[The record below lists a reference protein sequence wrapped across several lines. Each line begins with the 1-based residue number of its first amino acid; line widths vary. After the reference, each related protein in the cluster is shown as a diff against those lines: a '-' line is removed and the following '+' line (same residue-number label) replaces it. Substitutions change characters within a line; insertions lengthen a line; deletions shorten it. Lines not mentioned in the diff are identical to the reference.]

1 VMPDTRS
8 QRNGASDDYARY
20 IGVGFTFVFIVVVP
34 AAVGFFVDKAFGT
47 LPLLLLVG
55 LGLGF
60 AAALYY
66 VYREMNKLGGG

>member
-1 VMPDTRS
+1 MPDTRS

-34 AAVGFFVDKAFGT
+34 AAVGFFVDKTFGT
-47 LPLLLLVG
+47 LPLLLLIG

>member
-1 VMPDTRS
+1 MVSIDSRRS
-8 QRNGASDDYARY
+8 LMSDNYARY

-34 AAVGFFVDKAFGT
+34 AAVGFFVDKILGT
-47 LPLLLLVG
+47 LPLILLLG

-66 VYREMNKLGGG
+66 VYREMKKLGGG

>member
-1 VMPDTRS
+1 MPDTRS
-8 QRNGASDDYARY
+8 QRNGASDNYARY

-34 AAVGFFVDKAFGT
+34 AAVGFFVDKILGT

-60 AAALYY
+60 AGALYY

>member
-1 VMPDTRS
+1 MPDTRS

>member
-1 VMPDTRS
+1 MPDTRS
-8 QRNGASDDYARY
+8 QRNGASDNYARY

-34 AAVGFFVDKAFGT
+34 ATIGFFVDKTFGT
-47 LPLLLLVG
+47 LPLLLLLG

-66 VYREMNKLGGG
+66 VYREMNKVGGG

>member
-1 VMPDTRS
+1 MPDTRS
-8 QRNGASDDYARY
+8 QRNGASDNYARY

-34 AAVGFFVDKAFGT
+34 AAIGFFVDKTFGT
-47 LPLLLLVG
+47 LPLLLLLG

-66 VYREMNKLGGG
+66 VYREMKKVGGG

>member
-1 VMPDTRS
+1 MPDTRS
-8 QRNGASDDYARY
+8 QRNGASDNYARY

-34 AAVGFFVDKAFGT
+34 AAIGFFVDKTFGT
-47 LPLLLLVG
+47 LPLLLLLG

-66 VYREMNKLGGG
+66 VYREMNKVGGG

>member
-8 QRNGASDDYARY
+8 QRNDASDNYARY
-20 IGVGFTFVFIVVVP
+20 IGVGFTFVILVVVP
-34 AAVGFFVDKAFGT
+34 ATVGFFVDKILGT
-47 LPLLLLVG
+47 LPLFLLIG

-60 AAALYY
+60 AGALYY

>member
-1 VMPDTRS
+1 MPDTRS
-8 QRNGASDDYARY
+8 QRSRASDDYARY

-60 AAALYY
+60 ATALYY
-66 VYREMNKLGGG
+66 VYREMSKVGGG

>member
-1 VMPDTRS
+1 MPDTRS
-8 QRNGASDDYARY
+8 QRSRASDDYARY

-34 AAVGFFVDKAFGT
+34 SAVGFFVDKAIGT
-47 LPLLLLVG
+47 LPLLLLIG

-66 VYREMNKLGGG
+66 VYRVMNKVGGG